1 MQCKKC
7 GSENRDDAKF
17 CRKCGTPLIKR
28 KRKSGISKVISF
40 LLVILALASIAVIG
54 HFIVRGVN
62 LPSNDAV
69 GDSSNQLAIAN
80 LRDYSIKVE
89 DEESAREA
97 IRSLGG
103 ELAIGNSSHQL
114 GSCRI
119 DDACGWTYYRFKQEV
134 DGYEVQ
140 GRTLTLGVN
149 EHGIAESLA
158 SNAISLEEGKREAV
172 IGRADAEGAIKSIVG
187 EECDVNAAELVI
199 YPTGDNRG
207 ILCYRS
213 YVSTPYGAKLVF
225 VSAEDGSLVGQQALS
240 FTEQVEGR
248 GKTKASPSTEVSFM
262 TEHDGATYS
271 LFDKERAI
279 TVFDAKGKNVNATPA
294 YTDQTGKQYK
304 YDGESEKLVA
314 LDDGST
320 RDYGDDCEYIGLYLS
335 TRGVIGRLAVATS
348 GSTYW
353 SDKTAVS
360 AMHNVSVAHDFYASI
375 LGRNGF
381 SGATPHNMS
390 VCINTFSQ
398 TNSQWGRTGEDAVI
412 RFSFNDS
419 IQLDTAAHEFTHDVE
434 QSISAMDYEGES
446 GALMEAT
453 SDVFAELAEDF
464 ADDGQM
470 NNTCDWKQ
478 SDCRDLGNPEK
489 SPIAERGSGKNKNA
503 HATRYQQEDMY
514 WASTTPEYDKNGD
527 TTNDYGH
534 VHNNSTVISHAAY
547 LMCNGGIEGEGLTTR
562 ELADVLYATFF
573 TIPSDCDFAQY
584 AGWVQ
589 CKARSM
595 LTPSKVKR
603 VEAAFKAVGI
613 SPWLIAYVE
622 PIKDASDDSA
632 SSNNDDLPRK
642 LITAFHVTYSSK
654 KWPDQAYE
662 EWVNASYD
670 KQGRITHKEITRETS
685 FNGWDG
691 EPAYSLDFE
700 YDAAGDLQHVSGVE
714 SPGASYSTQVNW
726 NLGYEEG
733 NATLRA
739 SGTEGSDSRYINDTY
754 DADGNLVNRDY
765 LIRTGQVL
773 ENGTLTLSYDAY
785 GRISG
790 QSANKGYNG
799 DQSSMSRYDTSVTY
813 DGSSRIASIEV
824 LDSCGK
830 LFSRR
835 TYEYDDAG
843 RLTSRNHFYDGG
855 SSNLTVKQSY
865 SYDED
870 GRLSSIDQTEGD
882 GWWAP
887 AKATFT
893 TDEDGSIVTARIE
906 GEDYTR
912 TYEVEYVTISTSRGQ
927 EPFNAVDLTN
937 PVNPE
942 IYNELWVSHANLDPT
957 PYDESAFLRE
967 NRRWLELH
975 NPSEVAQESVSE
987 SAGDGTTDLKG
998 DTTIESTDSVEA
1010 SATSS
1015 EFDGKQYWVVFTE
1028 GFRNGRVEAS
1038 SFDVSSGSPILI
1050 WDRNVTV
1057 SGATVDGKVSQ
1068 FRLKEAGDW
1077 EKIGE
1082 YGIPTDWALEI
1093 LASNVPVVDSSG
1105 NRVDVPETY

>member
-1 MQCKKC
+1 MRCDNC

-17 CRKCGTPLIKR
+17 CRKCGAPLIKR
-28 KRKSGISKVISF
+28 KRKSGISKVLSC
-40 LLVILALASIAVIG
+40 LLVISALASIAAVG
-54 HFIVRGVN
+54 YFIVHIAN
-62 LPSNDAV
+62 PPTNDDV
-69 GDSSNQLAIAN
+69 GNSSTQLAVAN
-80 LRDYSIKVE
+80 LRDYNIKVE

-97 IRSLGG
+97 IESLGS

-119 DDACGWTYYRFKQEV
+119 DGAYGWTYYRFKQEV

-158 SNAISLEEGKREAV
+158 SNAISLDEGEREAMV
-172 IGRADAEGAIKSIVG
+172 SRADAEGAITSIVG
-187 EECDVNAAELVI
+187 GECDVNVAELVI

-225 VSAEDGSLVGQQALS
+225 VSADDGSLVGQQALS

-294 YTDQTGKQYK
+294 YADQSGKQYK

-320 RDYGDDCEYIGLYLS
+320 RDYSDDCEYIGLYLS
-335 TRGVIGRLAVATS
+335 TRGVIGRLVVATS

-412 RFSFNDS
+412 RFSFDDS
-419 IQLDTAAHEFTHDVE
+419 MQLDTAAHEFTHDVE

-489 SPIAERGSGKNKNA
+489 SPIAERESGKNKNA
-503 HATRYQQEDMY
+503 HATRYQKEDMY

-547 LMCNGGIEGEGLTTR
+547 LMCNGGIDGEGLTTR

-622 PIKDASDDSA
+622 PIIDDVQDEQHTTDEAYAAYASKLEEYLDEFGQPDVRAVWNVDEYMCSA
-632 SSNNDDLPRK
+632 EGVCVAE
-642 LITAFHVTYSSK
+642 LI
-654 KWPDQAYE
+654 
-662 EWVNASYD
+662 
-670 KQGRITHKEITRETS
+670 
-685 FNGWDG
+685 
-691 EPAYSLDFE
+691 DF
-700 YDAAGDLQHVSGVE
+700 
-714 SPGASYSTQVNW
+714 
-726 NLGYEEG
+726 
-733 NATLRA
+733 
-739 SGTEGSDSRYINDTY
+739 
-754 DADGNLVNRDY
+754 DADGDDELLVVYYDKDVAADAYYTDIDGNEREYEMND
-765 LIRTGQVL
+765 
-773 ENGTLTLSYDAY
+773 GTAYVAEVWSYADDNLTLAY
-785 GRISG
+785 RQPAQAS
-790 QSANKGYNG
+790 NG
-799 DQSSMSRYDTSVTY
+799 GWAYLSRLAFDDRKSWLESEDYEGSHYIKLWEFVGHDSSVVHYYEIRDEYTSDITTWIDGAEDSRGIDEWRNDYGAERVTY
-813 DGSSRIASIEV
+813 RLINKESATDDHEGINDDGSSYHNVYGCIDLTKETMHRLGITMNEGKGNNESGETDDGTYILSGTVHVHQEDFGGQRTDGVVSIV
-824 LDSCGK
+824 LDEAVP
-830 LFSRR
+830 
-835 TYEYDDAG
+835 YEYVYKGTVQAEAHDVLLATTGSEAFGADRYDEWAQ
-843 RLTSRNHFYDGG
+843 YDGRHITVECDG
-855 SSNLTVKQSY
+855 LQGAHHDASYWNVDTLATGKISLLNSSS
-865 SYDED
+865 
-870 GRLSSIDQTEGD
+870 
-882 GWWAP
+882 
-887 AKATFT
+887 
-893 TDEDGSIVTARIE
+893 
-906 GEDYTR
+906 
-912 TYEVEYVTISTSRGQ
+912 
-927 EPFNAVDLTN
+927 
-937 PVNPE
+937 
-942 IYNELWVSHANLDPT
+942 
-957 PYDESAFLRE
+957 
-967 NRRWLELH
+967 
-975 NPSEVAQESVSE
+975 
-987 SAGDGTTDLKG
+987 
-998 DTTIESTDSVEA
+998 
-1010 SATSS
+1010 
-1015 EFDGKQYWVVFTE
+1015 
-1028 GFRNGRVEAS
+1028 
-1038 SFDVSSGSPILI
+1038 
-1050 WDRNVTV
+1050 
-1057 SGATVDGKVSQ
+1057 
-1068 FRLKEAGDW
+1068 
-1077 EKIGE
+1077 
-1082 YGIPTDWALEI
+1082 
-1093 LASNVPVVDSSG
+1093 
-1105 NRVDVPETY
+1105 